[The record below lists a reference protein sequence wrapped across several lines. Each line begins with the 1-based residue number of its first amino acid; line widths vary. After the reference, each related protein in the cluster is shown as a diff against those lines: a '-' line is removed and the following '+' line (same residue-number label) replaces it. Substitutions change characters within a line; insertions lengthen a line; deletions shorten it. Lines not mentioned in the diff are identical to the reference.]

1 MTKRWISCGSPAR
14 YSLLLWPARLLSL
27 AERRLSRTNP
37 LPLPVVAAAHLP
49 LPLPV
54 VAAAHLPLPLPVVAA
69 AHLPLSLPV
78 VAVAHRPLCLQVIR
92 VEPQVDRV
100 EPQVIRVEPR
110 VDRVEP
116 QVIRVEPRVDR
127 VEPQVIRV
135 EPQVDQGPRVDRVD
149 PEPRV
154 DQVGCLRLRGI
165 SLLTILQSW
174 PQVLLKT
181 SARVRWGG
189 SLLMRSKSFA
199 QS

>member
-1 MTKRWISCGSPAR
+1 
-14 YSLLLWPARLLSL
+14 
-27 AERRLSRTNP
+27 
-37 LPLPVVAAAHLP
+37 VVAA
-49 LPLPV
+49 
-54 VAAAHLPLPLPVVAA
+54 
-69 AHLPLSLPV
+69 
-78 VAVAHRPLCLQVIR
+78 AHRPLCLQVIRVEPQVDRVEPQVIR

-116 QVIRVEPRVDR
+116 QVDRVEPQVIR

-135 EPQVDQGPRVDRVD
+135 EPQVDQEPQVD
-149 PEPRV
+149 P
-154 DQVGCLRLRGI
+154 VGCLRLRGI

-174 PQVLLKT
+174 PQVLSKT

>member
-1 MTKRWISCGSPAR
+1 
-14 YSLLLWPARLLSL
+14 LLSL

-37 LPLPVVAAAHLP
+37 LRLPVVAAAHLP
-49 LPLPV
+49 LR
-54 VAAAHLPLPLPVVAA
+54 LPVVAA

-78 VAVAHRPLCLQVIR
+78 VAAAHRPLCLQVIR
-92 VEPQVDRV
+92 VEPQV
-100 EPQVIRVEPR
+100 I
-110 VDRVEP
+110 
-116 QVIRVEPRVDR
+116 R

-135 EPQVDQGPRVDRVD
+135 EPQVDQEPQVD
-149 PEPRV
+149 P
-154 DQVGCLRLRGI
+154 VGCLRLRGI

-174 PQVLLKT
+174 PQVLSKT

>member
-110 VDRVEP
+110 VDRV
-116 QVIRVEPRVDR
+116 
-127 VEPQVIRV
+127 
-135 EPQVDQGPRVDRVD
+135 D